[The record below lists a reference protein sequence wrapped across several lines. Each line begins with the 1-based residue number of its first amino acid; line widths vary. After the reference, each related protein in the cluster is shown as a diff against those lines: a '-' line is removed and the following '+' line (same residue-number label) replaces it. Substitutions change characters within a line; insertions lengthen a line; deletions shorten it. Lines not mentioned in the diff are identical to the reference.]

1 MHPFLCKINNV
12 SSILIIETMGSAKNK
27 DSTTAVTNL
36 FSATSQYRVDY
47 NPVVASNS
55 KKDTLIETDNQVI
68 DPSVQKSE
76 KKVVKK
82 DKTSSVTSKEA
93 NGVETQRSKKKIG
106 LSDKIEPTQIDKKE
120 KVESKKRA

>member
-106 LSDKIEPTQIDKKE
+106 LSDKIEPAQIDKKE